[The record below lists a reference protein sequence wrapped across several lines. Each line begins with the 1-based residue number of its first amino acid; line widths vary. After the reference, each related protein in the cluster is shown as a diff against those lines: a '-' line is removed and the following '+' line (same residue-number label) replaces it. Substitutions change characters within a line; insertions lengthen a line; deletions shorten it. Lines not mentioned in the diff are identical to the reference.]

1 MPISIRKLKVL
12 AIFLQLLLLMACQ
25 KSETNP
31 KAQIF
36 ATPEDAAVAM
46 IKALKAG
53 SNEQLLT
60 VFGPE
65 AKPAIS
71 SGDPVA
77 DRAGRELIVVAYHE
91 YSALDGGNDSKT
103 LIIGNERWPFPVP
116 IVKVSGGWSF
126 DTAQGIDEILN
137 RRIGRNELATIEACR
152 TYVAAQLEYG
162 GKGHDGKR
170 SSAYAQKFLS
180 TPGKQ
185 DGLFWDAG
193 EGEEQSP
200 LGALMAEAAAEG
212 RVRSEGKQ
220 EPFRGYYFLILTA
233 QGPSAQGGAK
243 SYLKNGEMRGGFA
256 LVAYPATYKNS
267 GIMSFMVNQ
276 DGVVYQKDLGP
287 DTPRIAGEMTG
298 YNPDSGWTSV
308 D

>member
-1 MPISIRKLKVL
+1 MPIRTRKLKIV
-12 AIFLQLLLLMACQ
+12 AILLQLLLLMACQ
-25 KSETNP
+25 KSDPTSKP
-31 KAQIF
+31 QVF

-46 IKALKAG
+46 IDALKSG

-71 SGDPVA
+71 SGDPAA
-77 DRAGRELIVVAYHE
+77 DRAGRELIIVAYHE
-91 YSALDGGNDSKT
+91 YSALNGGADLKT
-103 LIIGNERWPFPVP
+103 LIIGGERWPFPIP

-152 TYVAAQLEYG
+152 TYVAAQAEYSET
-162 GKGHDGKR
+162 KHDGKPLGT
-170 SSAYAQKFLS
+170 YAQKFHS

-185 DGLFWDAG
+185 DGLFWEAG

-200 LGALMAEAAAEG
+200 LGPLMAEAAAEG
-212 RVRSEGKQ
+212 RIRSEGQ
-220 EPFRGYYFLILTA
+220 QAPFRGYYFLILKA
-233 QGPSAQGGAK
+233 QGPSAQGGAR
-243 SYLKNGEMRGGFA
+243 SYLTNGEMRGGFA
-256 LVAYPATYKNS
+256 LVAFPATYKNS
-267 GIMSFMVNQ
+267 GIMTFLVNQ
-276 DGVVYQKDLGP
+276 TGVVYQKDLGP
-287 DTPRIAGEMTG
+287 DTPSIAGGMTE
-298 YNPDSGWTSV
+298 YNPDSGWTPI